1 MSYIVTTAQPWK
13 ACLEVQWGTDVGMW
27 EYTKYIRV
35 VKIEQIRGGQ
45 IAFATFRAENVTF
58 FFFFWKKDEKVS
70 FFSNFHNSGYLY
82 WYKDL
87 RIVHGKNHMKKNI
100 LRECYFLVENM
111 HRKIAQKKC
120 RSYITWKV
128 QL

>member
-45 IAFATFRAENVTF
+45 IAFATFRAENLTF
-58 FFFFWKKDEKVS
+58 FFFFKEKKMKKSV
-70 FFSNFHNSGYLY
+70 FKILTNQVIFIGI
-82 WYKDL
+82 KI
-87 RIVHGKNHMKKNI
+87 RIVHGNNHMRRKKI
-100 LRECYFLVENM
+100 F
-111 HRKIAQKKC
+111 
-120 RSYITWKV
+120 
-128 QL
+128 